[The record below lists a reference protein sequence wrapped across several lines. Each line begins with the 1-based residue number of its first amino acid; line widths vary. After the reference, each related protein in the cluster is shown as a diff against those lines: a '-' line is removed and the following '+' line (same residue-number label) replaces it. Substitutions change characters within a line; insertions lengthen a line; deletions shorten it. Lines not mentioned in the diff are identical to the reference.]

1 MVRKKPLNYQSIDTD
16 IYKPN
21 DRNNGFGQLIES
33 RLLSNNSSEKIRNNR
48 NLFEK
53 TDGLQT
59 TVNLFDS

>member
-1 MVRKKPLNYQSIDTD
+1 MVRKKPLNYQSIVTD
-16 IYKPN
+16 IYKPD

-33 RLLSNNSSEKIRNNR
+33 SLLSNNSSEKIRNNR

-53 TDGLQT
+53 TEGLQT